1 MSTKKKTDRVVVKPD
16 EKTAVNRDLERAD
29 QSVLDA
35 YWKRN
40 IRLTLGLLAVWFFVG
55 YILAIVFAPALNA
68 YTFLGAPLG
77 FWIAQNGA
85 IYVFIVLILIY
96 AVRMNRLDEEFN
108 VEER

>member
-16 EKTAVNRDLERAD
+16 KKTAVNRDLEHAD